1 MNYIPKSW
9 FTGFFEKSFF
19 KNKYNCSG
27 PMALKSG
34 GCRLKFPNWSCY
46 KQTNPISDVNYI
58 NKEY

>member
-46 KQTNPISDVNYI
+46 K
-58 NKEY
+58 